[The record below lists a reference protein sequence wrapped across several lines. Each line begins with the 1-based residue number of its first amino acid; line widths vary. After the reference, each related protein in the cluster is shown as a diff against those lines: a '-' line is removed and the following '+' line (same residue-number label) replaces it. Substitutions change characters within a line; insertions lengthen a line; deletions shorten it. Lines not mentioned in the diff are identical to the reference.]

1 MGSLL
6 AKRPVDWRS
15 TTTIGGILFE
25 LVAAT
30 RKGEAMRNAVFTVF
44 LVLSIPLHATAQSAS
59 QSVGGHV
66 FDPKGAAVPHATV
79 ILRNTLNGAARQT
92 ETDNVGEY
100 AFKNVASGE
109 YVLTT
114 AAPGLATA
122 TRSVQVKSGDVP
134 ALVNIALSFASVEQ
148 NITVVSASRVEELQQ
163 DTPLPVDVITQQRIQ
178 RTGFENVADV
188 LSELPGVITRNNRSY
203 SGSSEELIN
212 GVPSADVLVL
222 QDGLPLVGARGINS
236 GIIDLGQQ
244 NIGRLDRIEVVRG
257 AASALYGTDAV
268 GGVINLI
275 THEPT
280 HPFEGGLRI
289 SGGTLGAFDGD
300 LNLGTHYKKLDAFTD
315 LELHH
320 VDSYTLIP
328 DNESTIGANDQR
340 YDGMVKLRYSFSPK
354 AAIGYTVNAYHDNAT
369 GKNTDITGAAASGY
383 DSSTSNDSMQ
393 THALIG
399 DFVPTPTTAIQA
411 RLYQA
416 RYDSNSWSNPLD
428 ANNTAGAQFDY
439 GNLYER
445 YHRADATISQQ
456 IGSWNFLQGG
466 DEWVQDSYR
475 GLNRIVGNDN
485 GQQIT
490 TNDIW
495 LQDRIQPWK
504 KLIINLGG
512 RYNHHSLYGSHVVPK
527 VGLVYKVNDR
537 WTLRSAYGK
546 GFRSPTLGELYYLLL
561 HPEYFYQVIGNPTL
575 KPESSESWSVGGS
588 YQVNRF
594 SLDVTLYRNNL
605 NHLIDYLDAGF
616 PMTEAELQA
625 LLAQYGIPPTFG
637 AIPFVETFVY
647 TNIDRAHTQ
656 GLNLK
661 GSVLLIW
668 NLKVDGFYAYVDPYY
683 RVVNE
688 QMIPE
693 VSRNSGYVRAEYV
706 SRKLGII
713 TNIRGNFFGKW
724 LLANGGHEQA
734 YALWNFYASKDIA
747 HGLQAYGSID
757 NLANSRDSMLSQN
770 PPTYDRTDY
779 GRLFRIGLR
788 YTFPHE

>member
-1 MGSLL
+1 
-6 AKRPVDWRS
+6 
-15 TTTIGGILFE
+15 
-25 LVAAT
+25 
-30 RKGEAMRNAVFTVF
+30 MRNVVFAVF

-59 QSVGGHV
+59 QSVGGHI
-66 FDPKGAAVPHATV
+66 FDPKGAAIPHATV
-79 ILRNTLNGAARQT
+79 TLRNALNGTAQQT
-92 ETDNVGEY
+92 ETDDAGEY
-100 AFKNVASGE
+100 AFKGVASGE
-109 YVLTT
+109 YVVTT

-122 TRSVQVKSGDVP
+122 TRSVQVKSANAP
-134 ALVNIALSFASVEQ
+134 ASVDITLSVASVEQ
-148 NITVVSASRVEELQQ
+148 NVTVVSASRVEELQQ

-178 RTGFENVADV
+178 RTGFEDVADV
-188 LSELPGVITRNNRSY
+188 LSELPGVITRNNSSY
-203 SGSSEELIN
+203 SGSSEEMID

-280 HPFEGGLRI
+280 HPFEGGLRV

-300 LNLGTHYKKLDAFTD
+300 LDLGTRYKHLDAFTD

-320 VDSYTLIP
+320 INSYPLIP
-328 DNESTIGANDQR
+328 DNESTVGANNQR
-340 YDGMVKLRYSFSPK
+340 YDGMVKLRYSFNPK
-354 AAIGYTVNAYHDNAT
+354 ASIGYTVNAYHDNAT
-369 GKNTDITGAAASGY
+369 GKDTDSTGTATSGY
-383 DSSTSNDSMQ
+383 DSATSNDSTQ
-393 THALIG
+393 THALVG
-399 DFVPTPTTAIQA
+399 DFVPTSTTAIQA
-411 RLYQA
+411 RLYEA
-416 RYDSNSWSNPLD
+416 RYDSNSWSNPLNSD
-428 ANNTAGAQFDY
+428 NSTGPQFDY

-445 YHRADATISQQ
+445 YHRADATVSQQ

-490 TNDIW
+490 TNDVW

-504 KLIINLGG
+504 RLIVDLGG

-527 VGLVYKVNDR
+527 VGLVYKVNDH

-575 KPESSESWSVGGS
+575 KPETSESYSVGAD
-588 YQVNRF
+588 YQVNRY
-594 SLDVTLYRNNL
+594 SVGVTLYRNNL
-605 NHLIDYLDAGF
+605 NHLINYIDAGF
-616 PMTEAELQA
+616 PPDEAALDA

-637 AIPFVETFVY
+637 ALPGIETFIY
-647 TNIDRAHTQ
+647 TNVDQAYTQ
-656 GLNLK
+656 GVNLK
-661 GSVLLIW
+661 GSVLLSR
-668 NLKVDGFYAYVDPYY
+668 NLKVDGFYAYVDPYS
-683 RVVNE
+683 VTDK
-688 QMIPE
+688 QTLPE

-706 SRKLGII
+706 SRKLGVV
-713 TNIRGNFFGKW
+713 TNVRGNFFGKW
-724 LLANGGHEQA
+724 LLASGGNEQA
-734 YALWNFYASKDIA
+734 YALWNFYASKDIS

-757 NLANSRDSMLSQN
+757 NLANSRDSMLNQN